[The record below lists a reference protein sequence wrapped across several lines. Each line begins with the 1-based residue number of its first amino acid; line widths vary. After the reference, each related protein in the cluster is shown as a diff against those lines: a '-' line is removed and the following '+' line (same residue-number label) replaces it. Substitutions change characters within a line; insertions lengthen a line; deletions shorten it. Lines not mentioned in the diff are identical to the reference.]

1 MQKDITSLQLRLV
14 AAAQLGQM
22 TETRQN
28 QILKIREIDW
38 SYLCLQQFDEFLK
51 FSKQSTGNGNDVNQL
66 TLAWKKLVISSRQV
80 NLFLAGFSFLEALW
94 AATPPVAT
102 LVVNLCS
109 LWMSSEAFTGD
120 RWRLPRLPTLYVE
133 IDFSQTFQ
141 ASPKF
146 KDISKCT
153 NI

>member
-14 AAAQLGQM
+14 ATVRRSRAA
-22 TETRQN
+22 
-28 QILKIREIDW
+28 
-38 SYLCLQQFDEFLK
+38 
-51 FSKQSTGNGNDVNQL
+51 
-66 TLAWKKLVISSRQV
+66 
-80 NLFLAGFSFLEALW
+80 
-94 AATPPVAT
+94 AAV
-102 LVVNLCS
+102 VVNLCS